1 MTEKI
6 KILLLAVLLAM
17 GLMLASFLAGWK
29 VRGEKIQ
36 PPVAD
41 TIRIHTVDT
50 LRIVEEIHDTTVLT
64 YYKTIQVPLTAVE
77 VDTVVDSVRVTL
89 PFERHFAKLEDV
101 ADVWY
106 SGYEARI
113 DSAVVYKHHTT
124 EIVNH
129 FREVAKMPRL
139 TFDLGAAA
147 FYCDKQVNPFLVG
160 EMHYNASKTTFS
172 AYGAVNHEGNWGVGI
187 GVTYRINIIE

>member
-1 MTEKI
+1 MALA
-6 KILLLAVLLAM
+6 LLLAF
-17 GLMLASFLAGWK
+17 GLMLASFFAGWK
-29 VRGEKIQ
+29 VRGEKIK

-50 LRIVEEIHDTTVLT
+50 LRLVEKIHDTTVLT
-64 YYKTIQVPLTAVE
+64 YYKTIQVPLTVVE

-124 EIVNH
+124 EIVKQPY
-129 FREVAKMPRL
+129 EVAKMPRL
-139 TFDLGAAA
+139 MLGLGVAA
-147 FYCDKQVNPFLVG
+147 FYCDKRINPFLVG
-160 EMHYNASKTTFS
+160 EMRYNAPKTTFT
-172 AYGAVNHEGNWGVGI
+172 AFGGIDHEGRWGAGV
-187 GVTYRINIIE
+187 GVTYRINLIK